1 MHRKALLRIPKPI
14 FPFLPTQS
22 RGAALLIA
30 LAFLVLLSAVVL
42 ALFGTTRTD
51 RQNASTF
58 ATGQETLRLADAAV
72 NLVQG
77 QIRDATIQPRVGW
90 ASQPGM
96 IRTFGTSGNATTAYK
111 LYSSDEMVVSNFGK
125 TQIDAETTA
134 MSTWNLGAN
143 ATSYNALYCDL
154 NSPAAVRRP
163 QPGDE
168 SQTEDALVFPIADP
182 AAIGAVEGFSAN
194 TSVAGTVLGNAT
206 TRRLPMPVKWIYVLR
221 DGQMTAPTSGDA
233 SKVNFSDS
241 VVPTQSNPIVGRIA
255 FWADDET
262 CKLNINTASEGS
274 FWDPPRASTKSDKRL
289 AIAMPVQGEFQRL
302 PGHPATTSL
311 SVALN
316 KLLPVNQPIFL
327 RSDFA
332 DLVGNDLNY
341 YQSIAPYYDLT
352 PRINNQTVSGGDN
365 TSQAG
370 LKRTVRLYDAGR
382 SDSVTTD
389 IWPAVDQIFNTPGSP
404 VISDSDRLYSTYHEF
419 LYNPNR
425 LLNKPTFTPKEVAMR
440 DFFLTVNGKAS
451 ETTIFSTPRI
461 SIWPQQTNAA
471 QHRNVKDR
479 LIALCSTVNGKEYF
493 FQRNANGPGLI
504 NGGSPSSDQMNSDA
518 NLTGNSKV
526 FDYFKNLAST
536 PVPGYKASFANK
548 WGNTGANKLLAQI
561 FDLIRA
567 NINEHVTTG
576 MDKTYQFS
584 SYYTSLTARYDA
596 GPVGSVVPTR
606 IGSDIGMGKFITC
619 NEFALVFMASSVD
632 SGNSTTGM
640 RAFLVMQHYTS
651 TPGSPTASVGF
662 VTEIQGLSGLQVEL
676 NNGLGLRSLNF
687 PSGTLRSR
695 SGSNSIPDKRSI
707 SAFAFSNPLSYL
719 LTLPDSGNNY
729 AGTKKKMIGNINQDT
744 SYPFASLFS
753 VDTTGATQFRFNIF
767 DVDGTY
773 TALPVRIN
781 VRFKP
786 YNSNDTIQNLEFDF
800 PPVTNWMPLPQS
812 VASGASDGPINLTI
826 PGDNNYLSVDNR
838 FDTKNVGNPY
848 FISTLI
854 RPGDIVLGVRLDPSG
869 PSNGDLRT
877 LSITPNV
884 TSNWFAPHPS
894 YGKVSQ
900 AFISPITP
908 TSAASAMA
916 HRFAHSL
923 RADGVTRSQYP
934 SNPTDTGETNYTYLG
949 QFGWQHIPNSTR
961 VGRMIS
967 PTTATDSFSSRTD
980 SGTLVPGVSFGAN
993 ATPVLSL
1000 GTRGAMLSNGRLGD
1014 WSGGY
1019 GNMPDG
1025 AYFPRPD
1032 PGNAGRILGGYFSWD
1047 DRDPLGDAVA
1057 FEPSRT
1063 VPSSGILGALLTT
1076 SASGEIQP
1084 WQTIL
1089 LSPVPASGPLDIS
1102 SHPGFSSPPDH
1113 LISDF
1118 FWMPNVEPYPIS
1130 EPISTTGKINLNQQI
1145 LPFLNIERTSGFRGL
1160 IRPLML
1166 GSIKDETAYTGASY
1180 KWSAGNRGISE
1191 NIRQYIDENKTTVC
1205 LNSRFESGNFYL
1217 TGSEICSIPIV
1228 PLDPSIN
1235 ATTSAEIENQLK
1247 NWWLTRRIT
1256 SDTLRE
1262 QPYTALL
1269 SRVTTK
1275 SNTFTVHY
1283 RVQALRQP
1291 PRPGRN
1297 WAEWDEARDQVV
1309 GEYRGSTTIERFLD
1323 PNAQNIPDYT
1333 QVNLSSN
1340 YDPIDKFYRWRV
1352 LSQKQFA
1359 P

>member
-1 MHRKALLRIPKPI
+1 
-14 FPFLPTQS
+14 
-22 RGAALLIA
+22 
-30 LAFLVLLSAVVL
+30 VL
-42 ALFGTTRTD
+42 ALFGSARTD

-77 QIRDATIQPRVGW
+77 QIRDATIQPSVGW

-111 LYSSDEMVVSNFGK
+111 LYSSDEMRVSNFGPS
-125 TQIDAETTA
+125 QINAETTA
-134 MSTWNLGAN
+134 MSTWNAGAAN
-143 ATSYNALYCDL
+143 TSYNALYCDL
-154 NSPAAVRRP
+154 NSPAAVKRP
-163 QPGDE
+163 QPGNE

-194 TSVAGTVLGNAT
+194 TSVAGTVLGNGT

-221 DGQMTAPTSGDA
+221 DGQMTAPTSGD
-233 SKVNFSDS
+233 SSMVTFSGTPL
-241 VVPTQSNPIVGRIA
+241 PTQDNPIVGRIA

-316 KLLPVNQPIFL
+316 NLLPVNDPIFL

-332 DLVGNDLNY
+332 DLVGSDLTY
-341 YQSIAPYYDLT
+341 YQSLAPYYSLT

-370 LKRTVRLYDAGR
+370 LKRTVSLVDAGR
-382 SDSVTTD
+382 GDSVTTD
-389 IWPAVDQIFNTPGSP
+389 IWPAVDQILNIPGSP
-404 VISDSDRLYSTYHEF
+404 VVSDSDRLYATNHEI

-425 LLNKPTFTPKEVAMR
+425 LINNPTFTPREIAMR
-440 DFFLTVNGKAS
+440 DFFLTATGRAP

-479 LIALCSTVNGKEYF
+479 LIAVCSTVNGNEYF

-504 NGGSPSSDQMNSDA
+504 NGGTPSSDEINSDA
-518 NLTGNSKV
+518 NLVGNSKI
-526 FDYFKNLAST
+526 FDYFSNLASVS
-536 PVPGYKASFANK
+536 VPGYNNSFANK
-548 WGNTGANKLLAQI
+548 LSDAGVNKVRAQI
-561 FDLIRA
+561 FDFIRS

-576 MDKTYQFS
+576 MDRTYQFS
-584 SYYTSLTARYDA
+584 SYFSSPTARYHA
-596 GPVGSVVPTR
+596 GPVGSVVPAR

-619 NEFALVFMASSVD
+619 NEFALVFIASSFNPD
-632 SGNSTTGM
+632 NSTTSM
-640 RAFLVMQHYTS
+640 RAFLVMQHYTA
-651 TPGSPTASVGF
+651 TPGSPTASIGF

-687 PSGTLRSR
+687 PTGTLRSR
-695 SGSNSIPDKRSI
+695 SGSNSIPAKRSI

-719 LTLPDSGNNY
+719 LTLPDAGNDYRN
-729 AGTKKKMIGNINQDT
+729 TQKKTIGNINHDT
-744 SYPFASLFS
+744 SYPFASLAD

-767 DVDGTY
+767 DVNGIY
-773 TALPVRIN
+773 TGLPIRIN

-812 VASGASDGPINLTI
+812 VGSGASEGPINLTI
-826 PGDNNYLSVDNR
+826 PGDNNYLSINNR
-838 FDTKNVGNPY
+838 FAANNG
-848 FISTLI
+848 FASTLI
-854 RPGDIVLGVRLDPSG
+854 RPGDVVLGVRLNPSG

-877 LSITPNV
+877 LSITSNV

-894 YGKVSQ
+894 YGRVSQ
-900 AFISPITP
+900 AFVSPITP
-908 TSAASAMA
+908 TSAANAMA

-923 RADGVTRSQYP
+923 RADGFTRSHYP
-934 SNPTDTGETNYTYLG
+934 SDSTDTGETNHTRLG
-949 QFGWQHIPNSTR
+949 QFGWQHIPNTTR
-961 VGRMIS
+961 VGRMMS
-967 PTTATDSFSSRTD
+967 PNTATDPLASRTE
-980 SGTLVPGVSFGAN
+980 SGTLVPNVSFGAN
-993 ATPVLSL
+993 ATPVLAL

-1032 PGNAGRILGGYFSWD
+1032 PGNAGRVLGGYFSWD

-1063 VPSSGILGALLTT
+1063 VPSSGILGSLLTT
-1076 SASGEIQP
+1076 SAIGELQP

-1089 LSPVPASGPLDIS
+1089 LNPVPASGPLDFS
-1102 SHPGFSSPPDH
+1102 SHPGFLSPPDH
-1113 LISDF
+1113 LLSDF

-1130 EPISTTGKINLNQQI
+1130 EPISTAGKVNLNQQI
-1145 LPFLNIERTSGFRGL
+1145 LPFSNIERTTSFRGL

-1166 GSIKDETAYTGASY
+1166 ASIRDETAYTGASY
-1180 KWSAGNRGISE
+1180 KWGAANRGISE
-1191 NIRQYIDENKTTVC
+1191 NIRQYIDENKTTIF
-1205 LNSRFESGNFYL
+1205 LNSRFESGSFYF

-1228 PLDPSIN
+1228 PVDPSIN
-1235 ATTSAEIENQLK
+1235 ATNSTSIKNQLQ
-1247 NWWLTRRIT
+1247 NWWSARRIT

-1262 QPYTALL
+1262 QPYTAML

-1291 PRPGRN
+1291 PRAGHN
-1297 WAEWDEARDQVV
+1297 WAEWEEARDQVV

-1333 QVNLSSN
+1333 QVNLSGN